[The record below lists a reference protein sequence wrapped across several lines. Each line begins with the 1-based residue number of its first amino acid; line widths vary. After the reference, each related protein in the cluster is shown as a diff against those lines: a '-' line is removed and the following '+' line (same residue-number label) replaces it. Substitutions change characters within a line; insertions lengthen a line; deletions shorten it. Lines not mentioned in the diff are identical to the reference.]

1 MRCILA
7 FGEQGSALSVVE
19 LNLEFVERVAV
30 V

>member
-1 MRCILA
+1 LA